1 MNTRAADI
9 ELRLVRRALQRLHR
23 HPDSHAALRVLA
35 EIRALL
41 EPRPPAAA
49 PDPSRKS
56 YARATEEIQP

>member
-1 MNTRAADI
+1 MTTRSAST
-9 ELRLVRRALQRLHR
+9 ELRIVRRALQRLHR

-41 EPRPPAAA
+41 EYGPPAA

-56 YARATEEIQP
+56 YARTTVEIQP